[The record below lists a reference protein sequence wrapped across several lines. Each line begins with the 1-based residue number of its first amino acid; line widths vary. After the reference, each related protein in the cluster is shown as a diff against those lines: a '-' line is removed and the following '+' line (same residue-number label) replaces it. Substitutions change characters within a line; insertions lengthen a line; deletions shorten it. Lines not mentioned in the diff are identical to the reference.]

1 MTIDLT
7 TLLNVIGMGAFVALC
22 WADWKVVERQRVRVD
37 ELKDLVAQLATARA
51 DQAVLMAKYATAND
65 ARIAELESRHREFC
79 ENASASLTRS
89 IAATDAMMASLNK
102 PAPDEAL
109 EAMRGK

>member
-37 ELKDLVAQLATARA
+37 ELKGLVAQLATSQA
-51 DQAVLMAKYATAND
+51 DHAMLVAKYATAND

-79 ENASASLTRS
+79 EKASAALTRS
-89 IAATDAMMASLNK
+89 IAATDTMIARLSK